1 MNLRHPFDNAGRNP
15 RIVSIRDC
23 PEYAQRGIDYFS
35 SRWGIDRRIYDDC
48 IMHSLSTENAL
59 PRWYLLVNETD
70 AIIGSYGLILNDFVS
85 RQDLFP
91 YLCALYIE
99 ESERGQ
105 ALGSRLL
112 LHAREAAGKLGFK
125 KLYLC
130 TDHIGYYEKYGFVHI
145 GIGYHP
151 WGDTSRIY
159 EATTIDSVADSHDFR
174 SRASLIDGH
183 AECC

>member
-1 MNLRHPFDNAGRNP
+1 MNREHGQFEQAGRKL
-15 RIVSIRDC
+15 RIISVREC
-23 PEYAQRGIDYFS
+23 PEFAERAVDYFS
-35 SRWGIDRRIYDDC
+35 SKWGIDRKLYDDC
-48 IMHSLSTENAL
+48 IMHSLTTESLL
-59 PRWYLLVNETD
+59 PRWYLLVNEKD

-99 ESERGQ
+99 EPERGQ
-105 ALGSRLL
+105 ALGARLL
-112 LHAREAAGKLGFK
+112 LHAREQAGKLGFG

-130 TDHIGYYEKYGFVHI
+130 TDHSGYYEKYGFHQI

-159 EATTIDSVADSHDFR
+159 EATT
-174 SRASLIDGH
+174 L
-183 AECC
+183 